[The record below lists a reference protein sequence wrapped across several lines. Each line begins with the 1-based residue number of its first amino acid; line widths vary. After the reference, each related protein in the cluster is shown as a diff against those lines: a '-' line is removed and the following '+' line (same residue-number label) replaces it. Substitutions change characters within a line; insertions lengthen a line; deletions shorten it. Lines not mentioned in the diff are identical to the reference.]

1 KVWLPSGPN
10 ALFDSYC
17 KSEWIK
23 DSLLAGAKISAG
35 AVDGRAIV
43 CLNWRDLQDR
53 PLMKDDFAQFF
64 GETKPVWVLLDA
76 VRFVPGVTVEHVDLA
91 FLGRLARFVNFV
103 DAVHDCNQ
111 ALLVRGNQPGS
122 VGNQDLSQYF
132 QETLSAYDE
141 RLGGNYGR
149 SAWIEW

>member
-1 KVWLPSGPN
+1 AVRLVGPDHRSGDIAKVWLPSGPN
-10 ALFDSYC
+10 ALFDGYC

-23 DSLLAGAKISAG
+23 NSMLAGAKISAG
-35 AVDGRAIV
+35 AADGRTIV

-64 GETKPVWVLLDA
+64 GERKPDWVLLDA
-76 VRFVPGVTVEHVDLA
+76 VPFFPAVTLEHVDLK
-91 FLGRLARFVNFV
+91 FLGYLAQFVNFV

-122 VGNQDLSQYF
+122 VETQDLSQNF
-132 QETLSAYDE
+132 
-141 RLGGNYGR
+141 
-149 SAWIEW
+149 